1 MQNTNNSHSSSQE
14 KITYLSVREY
24 LWLRCS
30 KSRLDWMNK
39 EIIAMQYRQDRQ
51 AAWLLGLIAAVFILF
66 VCVFVL
72 AVF

>member
-1 MQNTNNSHSSSQE
+1 MQNTNNHYPSSQD
-14 KITYLSVREY
+14 KISSLSVGEY
-24 LWLRCS
+24 LWLHGS

-39 EIIAMQYRQDRQ
+39 EIIALQYRQDRQ
-51 AAWLLGLIAAVFILF
+51 AAWLAVLIATVFILS

>member
-1 MQNTNNSHSSSQE
+1 MQNTNNHYPSSQD
-14 KITYLSVREY
+14 KISALSVGEY
-24 LWLRCS
+24 LWLHGS

-39 EIIAMQYRQDRQ
+39 EIIALQYRQDRQ
-51 AAWLLGLIAAVFILF
+51 AAWLAVLIATVFILS